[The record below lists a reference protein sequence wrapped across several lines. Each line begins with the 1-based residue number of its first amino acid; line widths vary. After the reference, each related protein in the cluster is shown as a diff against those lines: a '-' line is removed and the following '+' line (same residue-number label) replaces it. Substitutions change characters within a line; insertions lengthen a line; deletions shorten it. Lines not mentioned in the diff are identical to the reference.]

1 MASTHDHGQNP
12 TGQSRLARWA
22 GEGSGVRAGPPLSER
37 SLEGRPNPTEI
48 DLDDPALYLNREL
61 SWLEFNERVFEE
73 ARDERNRLIERV
85 KFLAITASNLDE
97 FAAKR
102 VGWLKRVLKHDPRNR
117 TVDGRTIAE
126 QLDLVTDRCV
136 AMRRDM
142 DQLWAKVLAPA
153 LADHGIRIVS
163 FGDLPE
169 ASRRNLGDYFQQAI
183 FPVLTPLVVDPAHPF
198 PFISGGSLSLGLN
211 VRNPATG
218 QDRFARIKVPQNR
231 PRLVAVDDLQ
241 FVLLED
247 LIAAH
252 LHLLF
257 PGMEVT
263 DWHAFRVLRSA
274 EIGSPGEESDDLL
287 ELIERELRRRRL
299 ADAVSLEVSGT
310 LPEARLELLLEE
322 LALGERD
329 IYETA
334 GPLGLADLMQ
344 LASIRLP
351 EFTDPPFTPAV
362 PAAFS
367 GSKDEPAAF
376 FAALRE
382 RDILVH
388 HPYESFDATVVR
400 FVEEAADDPAVLA
413 IKQTMYRTS
422 PDSPILEALIDAAS
436 RDKQV
441 AVLVELTARFDE
453 ANNIEWA
460 RRLESAGVHVAYGNP
475 NQKIHAK
482 CCLVVRE
489 EVAGVTMYAHVGT
502 GNYNSRTARLYTDL
516 GLFTS
521 DPAICADLV
530 QLFNHLTGYA
540 ELNQPQELLVA
551 PISLRSELERR
562 VRREIDYARA
572 GRPARITFK
581 MNALEDREF
590 TRLLY
595 EASMAGV
602 RVDLVVRGICR
613 LRPGLPGLS
622 ENVRVVSVVGR
633 FLEHSRVYRFENGGQ
648 PEHFIGS
655 ADIMKRNLDERIE
668 ALAPIRAPELQLQL
682 DRLLDL
688 LLADDRQGWRLED
701 STWTRDPAIEGDGSQ
716 AALLRLAPFS

>member
-1 MASTHDHGQNP
+1 MTAET
-12 TGQSRLARWA
+12 
-22 GEGSGVRAGPPLSER
+22 
-37 SLEGRPNPTEI
+37 LEGVLPQPEI
-48 DLDDPALYLNREL
+48 DLDDPSLYLNREL
-61 SWLEFNERVFEE
+61 SWLEFNERVLEE
-73 ARDERNRLIERV
+73 ARDRRNRMIERV

-102 VGWLKRVLKHDPRNR
+102 VGWLKRVLANDPRNR

-126 QLDLVTDRCV
+126 QLDLVIQRCV
-136 AMRRDM
+136 RMRREM
-142 DQLWAKVLAPA
+142 DALWSGELSPA
-153 LADHGIRIVS
+153 LSGRGIRILR
-163 FGDLPE
+163 FTDLDNTNGE
-169 ASRRNLGDYFQQAI
+169 RLREYFERAI
-183 FPVLTPLVVDPAHPF
+183 FPVLTPLVVDPSHPF

-211 VRNPATG
+211 VRNPTNG

-231 PRLVAVDDLQ
+231 PRLVPVDDLQ
-241 FVLLED
+241 FVLIED

-252 LHLLF
+252 VHLLF

-299 ADAVSLEVSGT
+299 ADAVTLEISGSL
-310 LPEARLELLLEE
+310 PPARLELLLEE
-322 LALGERD
+322 LALDERD
-329 IYETA
+329 VYETD
-334 GPLGLADLMQ
+334 GPLGLSDLMQ
-344 LASIRLP
+344 LASVGLP
-351 EFTDPPFTPAV
+351 ELTDPPFTPGV
-362 PAAFS
+362 PSAFAGTKEETAS
-367 GSKDEPAAF
+367 F
-376 FAALRE
+376 FAAIRE

-400 FVEEAADDPAVLA
+400 FIDEAASDPAVLA

-502 GNYNSRTARLYTDL
+502 GNYNSRTAKLYTDL
-516 GLFTS
+516 GLFTA

-540 ELNQPQELLVA
+540 EMNEPRELLVA
-551 PISLRSELERR
+551 PISLRSELARR
-562 VRREIDYARA
+562 VRREIENARN
-572 GRPARITFK
+572 GRPARVTFK

-595 EASMAGV
+595 QASMAGV
-602 RVDLVVRGICR
+602 KVDLVVRGICR

-668 ALAPIRAPELQLQL
+668 ALTPIRAPELQQQL

-688 LLADDRQGWRLED
+688 LLEDERQGWRLHD
-701 STWTRDPAIEGDGSQ
+701 ATWTRDPAAEGEGAQ
-716 AALLRLAPFS
+716 ATLLALAPFS

>member
-1 MASTHDHGQNP
+1 MLLISVRGATVTAETLQ
-12 TGQSRLARWA
+12 
-22 GEGSGVRAGPPLSER
+22 GSPPQ
-37 SLEGRPNPTEI
+37 PEI
-48 DLDDPALYLNREL
+48 DLDDPSLYLNREL
-61 SWLEFNERVFEE
+61 SWLEFNERVLEE
-73 ARDERNRLIERV
+73 ARDHRNRLIERV

-102 VGWLKRVLKHDPRNR
+102 VGWLKRVLKSNPRNR

-126 QLDLVTDRCV
+126 QLDLVIQRCV
-136 AMRRDM
+136 KMRREM
-142 DQLWAKVLAPA
+142 DALWSDELSLA
-153 LADHGIRIVS
+153 LSGQGIHILRFADL
-163 FGDLPE
+163 D
-169 ASRRNLGDYFQQAI
+169 ASSRDRLREYFEQAI
-183 FPVLTPLVVDPAHPF
+183 FPVLTPLVVDPSHPF

-231 PRLVAVDDLQ
+231 PRLVPIDDLQ

-252 LHLLF
+252 LQLLF

-263 DWHAFRVLRSA
+263 DWHAFRVIRSA

-299 ADAVSLEVSGT
+299 ADAVHLEISGSLPS
-310 LPEARLELLLEE
+310 ARLELLLEE
-322 LALGERD
+322 LGLGEPD
-329 IYETA
+329 VYETD
-334 GPLGLADLMQ
+334 GPLGLSDLMQ
-344 LASIRLP
+344 LAAVRLP
-351 EFTDPPFTPAV
+351 ELTDAPFTPGV
-362 PAAFS
+362 PSAFGGAKEEAAS
-367 GSKDEPAAF
+367 L
-376 FAALRE
+376 FAAIRE

-400 FVEEAADDPAVLA
+400 FIDEAAGDPAVLA

-489 EVAGVTMYAHVGT
+489 EVTGVTMYAHVGT
-502 GNYNSRTARLYTDL
+502 GNYNSRTAKLYTDL
-516 GLFTS
+516 GLFTA

-540 ELNQPQELLVA
+540 EMNEPRELLVA
-551 PISLRSELERR
+551 PISLRGELERR
-562 VRREIDYARA
+562 VRREIEHARN
-572 GRPARITFK
+572 GRPARVTFK

-602 RVDLVVRGICR
+602 QVDLIVRGICR

-633 FLEHSRVYRFENGGQ
+633 FLEHSRVYRFENAGQ
-648 PEHFIGS
+648 PEHYIGS

-668 ALAPIRAPELQLQL
+668 ALAPIRAPELQQQL

-688 LLADDRQGWRLED
+688 LLEDKRQGWRLND
-701 STWTRDPAIEGDGSQ
+701 ATWTRDGAVEGSGAQ
-716 AALLRLAPFS
+716 AALLAMGPFS